1 MNGPVANAGSILYL
15 FKNKGVNVPK
25 IEENM
30 ITEKIEML
38 TTKLIDIWYASKSV
52 IKNIIDEHA
61 KPFIIDI
68 INSRDSLLIM
78 SDFLIVKL
86 ASP

>member
-15 FKNKGVNVPK
+15 FKNKVNVPK

-38 TTKLIDIWYASKSV
+38 TTKLIDI
-52 IKNIIDEHA
+52 
-61 KPFIIDI
+61 
-68 INSRDSLLIM
+68 
-78 SDFLIVKL
+78 
-86 ASP
+86 

>member
-38 TTKLIDIWYASKSV
+38 TTKLIDI
-52 IKNIIDEHA
+52 
-61 KPFIIDI
+61 
-68 INSRDSLLIM
+68 
-78 SDFLIVKL
+78 
-86 ASP
+86 

>member
-15 FKNKGVNVPK
+15 FKSKGIKVPK

-38 TTKLIDIWYASKSV
+38 TTKLIDI
-52 IKNIIDEHA
+52 
-61 KPFIIDI
+61 
-68 INSRDSLLIM
+68 
-78 SDFLIVKL
+78 
-86 ASP
+86 

>member
-15 FKNKGVNVPK
+15 FKSKGMNVPK

-38 TTKLIDIWYASKSV
+38 TTKLIDV
-52 IKNIIDEHA
+52 
-61 KPFIIDI
+61 
-68 INSRDSLLIM
+68 
-78 SDFLIVKL
+78 
-86 ASP
+86 